1 MILIALIF
9 LADSMGVDTTLVN
22 QTRADTLMLKSAFV
36 ECRMQTARIDNKL
49 DSALVKLKNQT
60 TLKKV
65 KAKVKKP

>member
-36 ECRMQTARIDNKL
+36 ECRMQKARINTKL
-49 DSALVKLKNQT
+49 DSILLRLENKET
-60 TLKKV
+60 
-65 KAKVKKP
+65 VKKIKSKKK

>member
-9 LADSMGVDTTLVN
+9 LADSVRVDSTK
-22 QTRADTLMLKSAFV
+22 ADTLMLKSAFV

-49 DSALVKLKNQT
+49 DSALVELKKQA

-65 KAKVKKP
+65 KAKAKR